1 MHHHLFHNL
10 AHLSLSLL
18 PLITAQSSTADDG
31 YIGYTLSSINDAN
44 SDVIY
49 STDSTSANVST
60 TSPPPD
66 VELNATVSVG
76 EIDIVVSNLSAKV
89 NLDVQVLN
97 LLSFNAG
104 VDASIDRVSL
114 TIKNVSAQ
122 VQLEARLANLVLM
135 INDVL
140 DSIDLNP
147 ALATLGQVLNT
158 TLNNTADA
166 LSESTTV
173 AARSLNLAGNILYS
187 INDYSGRTHT
197 NRILAQNGIIIDQS
211 LDNDGDL
218 LSETIV
224 GDYTTDMT
232 FNGYDESVATADGQA
247 ERELQ
252 YIYQPYVGL
261 EVISAIFV
269 DAAGKVVATQVLS
282 ESSGGG
288 SSTLVGP

>member
-1 MHHHLFHNL
+1 MHQHFLRCCVMLSFYL
-10 AHLSLSLL
+10 LSLTS
-18 PLITAQSSTADDG
+18 AQSSAEDG
-31 YIGYTLSSINDAN
+31 YIGYTLSSINDAGN
-44 SDVIY
+44 DVIY
-49 STDSTSANVST
+49 STDDTPANVST
-60 TSPPPD
+60 TDPPPD

-76 EIDIVVSNLSAKV
+76 EIDIVVSNLSAKI

-140 DSIDLNP
+140 NSIDLNP
-147 ALATLGQVLNT
+147 ALAMLGQVVNS
-158 TLNNTADA
+158 TLN
-166 LSESTTV
+166 STTSAVSGSTV
-173 AARSLNLAGNILYS
+173 AARSINLVDNILYS

-197 NRILAQNGIIIDQS
+197 NRILAQDGSIIDQS
-211 LDNDGDL
+211 LDNDGNL
-218 LSETIV
+218 YSEKIV
-224 GDYTTDMT
+224 GDYSTDMT
-232 FNGYDESVATADGQA
+232 FNGYDQSVTENGQA

-252 YIYQPYVGL
+252 YLYQPYVGL
-261 EVISAIFV
+261 EVISAIFM

-282 ESSGGG
+282 EFGGG
-288 SSTLVGP
+288 GTSTLVGP

>member
-1 MHHHLFHNL
+1 MHQHLFRCCVL
-10 AHLSLSLL
+10 LSFYLLSL
-18 PLITAQSSTADDG
+18 TRAQSSAEDG
-31 YIGYTLSSINDAN
+31 YIGYTLSSINDAGN
-44 SDVIY
+44 DVIY
-49 STDSTSANVST
+49 STDSTPANVST
-60 TSPPPD
+60 TDPPPD

-147 ALATLGQVLNT
+147 ALATLGQVVNS
-158 TLNNTADA
+158 TLNSTAGA
-166 LSESTTV
+166 VSGSTV
-173 AARSLNLAGNILYS
+173 AARSINLVDNILYS

-197 NRILAQNGIIIDQS
+197 NRILAQNGSIIDQS
-211 LDNDGDL
+211 LDNDGNL
-218 LSETIV
+218 YSEKII
-224 GDYTTDMT
+224 GDYNTDMT
-232 FNGYDESVATADGQA
+232 FNGYDQSVTANGQA

-252 YIYQPYVGL
+252 YVYQPYVGL
-261 EVISAIFV
+261 EVISAIFM